1 MNAFPA
7 PLWNVPACRVSADV
21 VRTRPHPDHAQG
33 GPAVSNT
40 RLLNQ
45 TLALGD
51 NPDDIA
57 YVEGHGQAFIVLGG
71 VSLALSLS
79 SQAALDKLAVVAAQA
94 AADSRARSLKAVA

>member
-1 MNAFPA
+1 VTDNP
-7 PLWNVPACRVSADV
+7 
-21 VRTRPHPDHAQG
+21 
-33 GPAVSNT
+33 T

-51 NPDDIA
+51 NADDVE
-57 YVEGHGQAFIVLGG
+57 YVEENGHAFIVLGN

-94 AADSRARSLKAVA
+94 AADNRGRLLREVA

>member
-1 MNAFPA
+1 M
-7 PLWNVPACRVSADV
+7 
-21 VRTRPHPDHAQG
+21 
-33 GPAVSNT
+33 SNT

-51 NPDDIA
+51 NPDDIRF
-57 YVEGHGQAFIVLGG
+57 EERTGQASIVLGNL
-71 VSLALSLS
+71 SLALSLS